1 MTNIYYSHSFNRQG
15 TLRAALSSEECR
27 RLLKEHPAQ
36 YVGQQFPTEG
46 HSSEVDFALLSVSE
60 EGVSE
65 EYGIGFYLF
74 DHDIM
79 RIEEAVQS
87 LVSGAVKSAYRL
99 P

>member
-87 LVSGAVKSAYRL
+87 LTSGAVKSSYRL

>member
-1 MTNIYYSHSFNRQG
+1 MTNIYYSHSVNRQG

-27 RLLKEHPAQ
+27 RLLKEHQAQ

-46 HSSEVDFALLSVSE
+46 LSSEVDFAVLSISE
-60 EGVSE
+60 EEVSA

-74 DHDIM
+74 DHDIV

-87 LVSGAVKSAYRL
+87 LVSGALK
-99 P
+99 

>member
-27 RLLKEHPAQ
+27 QLLKEHPAQ

-46 HSSEVDFALLSVSE
+46 HSSEGDFALLSVSE

-65 EYGIGFYLF
+65 EYAIGFYLF

-87 LVSGAVKSAYRL
+87 LVSGAVKSSYRL